1 MPIREVDK
9 AYAAGLIDGEGSIS
23 ARRCHRNRISFSI
36 TVVVAMCDPD
46 AIVWLS
52 SVFGGKT
59 TLLQKRTNSGKS
71 IFHWSLHCRKAAV
84 FLEMILPYMQVKHR
98 RASMAIQ
105 LSKLM
110 RKRGWPD
117 NLASF
122 EPSEINGSLQLVAS
136 IKAENASS
144 NGRFARALAAG

>member
-52 SVFGGKT
+52 SIFGGKT
-59 TLLQKRTNSGKS
+59 TLLRKRTNSGKL

-84 FLEMILPYMQVKHR
+84 FLKLILPYMQIKYQ
-98 RASMAIQ
+98 RAQMAIQ
-105 LSKLM
+105 LAELAQP
-110 RKRGWPD
+110 RGWPT
-117 NLASF
+117 NVREF
-122 EPSEINGSLQLVAS
+122 TTNEIEERLQLVAA
-136 IKAENASS
+136 IRTENSSS
-144 NGRFARALAAG
+144 NGRLARAVATG